1 MKLMLIL
8 LSFLVGNV
16 FAKDLSVKTYIQVQ
30 EALAGDDFKKAQE
43 LFPKICQGESC
54 QKKFKRIDDL
64 REEFKTLSEFYIK
77 NVNKNELKGLIV
89 ATCPM
94 AKARWIQK
102 DGSIAN
108 PYYGKSMLEC
118 GEKI

>member
-1 MKLMLIL
+1 MKRWIVL
-8 LSFLVGNV
+8 LLLVTSNV
-16 FAKDLSVKTYIQVQ
+16 YAKGLSLKTYVQMQ
-30 EALAGDDFKKAQE
+30 EALAGDDFKKASEFHQSV
-43 LFPKICQGESC
+43 CQGDDC
-54 QKKFKRIDDL
+54 KKKFKTIDEL
-64 REEFKTLSEFYIK
+64 RESFKSLSEHYIK
-77 NVNKNELKGLIV
+77 NVKSKDLKGLMI

-102 DGSIAN
+102 DGTIAN

>member
-1 MKLMLIL
+1 MKFLMVV
-8 LSFLVGNV
+8 LSLFVGNV
-16 FAKDLSVKTYIQVQ
+16 FAKDLSVKAYVQIQ

-43 LFPKICQGESC
+43 IYPQICLGESC
-54 QKKFKRIDDL
+54 KKKFKTIDDL
-64 REEFKTLSEFYIK
+64 REDFKTTSEFFIK
-77 NVNKNELKGLIV
+77 NVPKNNLKGLMI

-102 DGSIAN
+102 EGAIAN